1 MKSFYNNWI
10 VGAGSIKHGT
20 KLHYL
25 ERQYGAYLKFIRM
38 GGIRFRN
45 NLRICQFCFLVCHIL
60 FFVQV
65 KQTTSKF

>member
-38 GGIRFRN
+38 GTRVV
-45 NLRICQFCFLVCHIL
+45 LKYHMP
-60 FFVQV
+60 
-65 KQTTSKF
+65 